1 MLRSII
7 AFVLLFTVTNS
18 FATTHLPLRQEKILT
33 VVVDS
38 HGYNLMGRDTLTND
52 KLESEIKERLWKS
65 YLGTGKMYDRID
77 LQMRGDVAPS
87 VKTAAIEAIKK
98 GQDKALAEY
107 CVLKHKNSFDKLS
120 AKDQEKIRQHYP
132 VLFQQFN

>member
-18 FATTHLPLRQEKILT
+18 FANHKSLPQEKILT

-38 HGYNLMGRDTLTND
+38 RGFNVMGRDTLMND

-77 LQMRGDVAPS
+77 LQTHGDVAPS
-87 VKTAAIEAIKK
+87 VKEAAIDAIKK
-98 GQDKALAEY
+98 GQEKALAEY
-107 CVLKHKNSFDKLS
+107 CVLKHKNSYDKLS
-120 AKDQEKIRQHYP
+120 AKDQAKIRQHYP